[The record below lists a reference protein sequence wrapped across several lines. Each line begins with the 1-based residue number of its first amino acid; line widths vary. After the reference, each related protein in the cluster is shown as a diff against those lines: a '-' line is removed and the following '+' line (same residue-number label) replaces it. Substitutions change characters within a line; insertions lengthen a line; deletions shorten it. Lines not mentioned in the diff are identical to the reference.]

1 MDKTLYIC
9 NIFYYSMIS
18 GKFAITIH
26 ILTLLTKFPND
37 FLSSE
42 FIAGS
47 MNLNP
52 VLVRKEIANLKAHHI
67 VESKEGKNG
76 GTKLLKEASDITLK
90 EIFELTFDNI
100 NLGYAKN
107 QPNPDCPVGK
117 KVNQNLSEL
126 YADINEKVGLQ
137 LKKITLEDFSS
148 QF

>member
-1 MDKTLYIC
+1 
-9 NIFYYSMIS
+9 MIS

-47 MNLNP
+47 INLNP

-76 GTKLLKEASDITLK
+76 GTRLAKNATDITLK
-90 EIFELTFDNI
+90 EIFQMTFDTI

-107 QPNPDCPVGK
+107 QPHPDCPVGK
-117 KVNQNLSEL
+117 KINENLSGL
-126 YADINEKVGLQ
+126 YADLNEKVSLE
-137 LKKITLEDFSS
+137 LKNITLEDFSN

>member
-1 MDKTLYIC
+1 ML
-9 NIFYYSMIS
+9 S

-47 MNLNP
+47 INLNP

-76 GTKLLKEASDITLK
+76 GTKLAKNPTDITLK
-90 EIFELTFDNI
+90 EIFQMTFDTI

-107 QPNPDCPVGK
+107 QPHPDCPVGK
-117 KVNQNLSEL
+117 KINENLSVL
-126 YADINEKVGLQ
+126 YADLNEKVSLE
-137 LKKITLEDFSS
+137 LKNITLEDFSNH
-148 QF
+148 F

>member
-1 MDKTLYIC
+1 
-9 NIFYYSMIS
+9 MIS

-76 GTKLLKEASDITLK
+76 GTKLSKTASNITLK
-90 EIFELTFDNI
+90 EIFEMTFDNI

-117 KVNQNLSEL
+117 KINQNLADL
-126 YADINEKVGLQ
+126 YADMNEKVSLQ
-137 LKKITLEDFSS
+137 LTNITLEDFSN

>member
-1 MDKTLYIC
+1 
-9 NIFYYSMIS
+9 MIS

-47 MNLNP
+47 INLNP
-52 VLVRKEIANLKAHHI
+52 VLVRKEIANLKSHRL

-76 GTKLLKEASDITLK
+76 GTKLTVDPSSITLK
-90 EIFELTFDNI
+90 AIFEMTFETI

-107 QPNPDCPVGK
+107 TPNPECPVGK
-117 KVNQNLSEL
+117 KINQNLSNL
-126 YADINEKVGLQ
+126 YTNINRKISLQ
-137 LKKITLEDFSS
+137 LEDITLEDFSN

>member
-1 MDKTLYIC
+1 
-9 NIFYYSMIS
+9 MIS

-76 GTKLLKEASDITLK
+76 GTKLSKAASNITLK
-90 EIFELTFDNI
+90 EIFEMTFDNI

-117 KVNQNLSEL
+117 KINQNLAEL
-126 YADINEKVGLQ
+126 YADMNEKVSLQ
-137 LKKITLEDFSS
+137 LTNISLEDFSN

>member
-1 MDKTLYIC
+1 
-9 NIFYYSMIS
+9 MIS

-37 FLSSE
+37 FLSSD

-52 VLVRKEIANLKAHHI
+52 VLVRKEIANLKANNI

-76 GTKLLKEASDITLK
+76 GTKLSKAASDITLK
-90 EIFELTFDNI
+90 EVFEMTFDNI

-117 KVNQNLSEL
+117 KINQNLALL
-126 YADINEKVGLQ
+126 YAEMNEKVSLQ
-137 LKKITLEDFSS
+137 LNGITLEDFSN

>member
-1 MDKTLYIC
+1 
-9 NIFYYSMIS
+9 MIS

-26 ILTLLTKFPND
+26 ILTLLHKFPND
-37 FLSSE
+37 YLSSE

-47 MNLNP
+47 MNLNA

-76 GTKLLKEASDITLK
+76 GTKLAINASELTLK
-90 EIFELTFDNI
+90 EIFEMTVETI
-100 NLGYAKN
+100 GLGFAKN

-117 KVNQNLSEL
+117 KINQNLEALYSEM
-126 YADINEKVGLQ
+126 NEKVGAQLQ
-137 LKKITLEDFSS
+137 NISLEDFSN

>member
-1 MDKTLYIC
+1 
-9 NIFYYSMIS
+9 MIS

-47 MNLNP
+47 INLNP
-52 VLVRKEIANLKAHHI
+52 VLVRKEIANLKSHHI

-76 GTKLLKEASDITLK
+76 GTRLSKKPSDITLK
-90 EIFELTFDNI
+90 EVFQITFDTI
-100 NLGYAKN
+100 NLGYSKN
-107 QPNPDCPVGK
+107 QPHPDCLVGK
-117 KVNQNLSEL
+117 KINQNLNLL
-126 YADINEKVGLQ
+126 YNDLNEKISSQ
-137 LKKITLEDFSS
+137 LDEITLEDFSN

>member
-1 MDKTLYIC
+1 MYIC
-9 NIFYYSMIS
+9 NKFYYSMIS

-37 FLSSE
+37 YLSSE

-47 MNLNP
+47 INLNP
-52 VLVRKEIANLKAHHI
+52 VLVRKEIANLKANRI

-76 GTKLLKEASDITLK
+76 GTKLSKTASNITLK
-90 EIFELTFDNI
+90 EIFEITFENI
-100 NLGYAKN
+100 GLGYAKN

-117 KVNQNLSEL
+117 KINQNLDAL
-126 YADINEKVGLQ
+126 YAEMNQKVCAQ
-137 LKKITLEDFSS
+137 LKGISLEDFST

>member
-1 MDKTLYIC
+1 
-9 NIFYYSMIS
+9 MIS

-76 GTKLLKEASDITLK
+76 GTKLSKAASNITLK
-90 EIFELTFDNI
+90 EIFEMTFDNI

-117 KVNQNLSEL
+117 KINQNLAEL
-126 YADINEKVGLQ
+126 YANMNEKVSLQ
-137 LKKITLEDFSS
+137 LTNITLEDFSN

>member
-1 MDKTLYIC
+1 
-9 NIFYYSMIS
+9 MIS

-76 GTKLLKEASDITLK
+76 GTKLSKAASNITLK
-90 EIFELTFDNI
+90 EIFEMTFDNI

-117 KVNQNLSEL
+117 KINQNLADL
-126 YADINEKVGLQ
+126 YADMNKKVSLQ
-137 LKKITLEDFSS
+137 LTNITLEDFSN

>member
-1 MDKTLYIC
+1 
-9 NIFYYSMIS
+9 MIS

-47 MNLNP
+47 INLNS
-52 VLVRKEIANLKAHHI
+52 VLVRKEIANLKAHHV

-76 GTKLLKEASDITLK
+76 GTRLSVDPSKITLK
-90 EIFELTFDNI
+90 EIFEMTFETI

-117 KVNQNLSEL
+117 KINQNLSSL
-126 YADINEKVGLQ
+126 YAEMNQKVSLQ
-137 LKKITLEDFSS
+137 LDGVSLEDFSN

>member
-1 MDKTLYIC
+1 
-9 NIFYYSMIS
+9 MIS

-76 GTKLLKEASDITLK
+76 GTKLSKAASDITLK
-90 EIFELTFDNI
+90 EIFEMTFDNI

-117 KVNQNLSEL
+117 KINQNLAEL
-126 YADINEKVGLQ
+126 YADMNEKVSLQ
-137 LKKITLEDFSS
+137 LTKISLEDFSN

>member
-1 MDKTLYIC
+1 
-9 NIFYYSMIS
+9 MIS

-26 ILTLLTKFPND
+26 ILTLLTKYPND
-37 FLSSE
+37 YLSSE
-42 FIAGS
+42 YIAGS
-47 MNLNP
+47 INLNA

-76 GTKLLKEASDITLK
+76 GTKLSVDPTKISLK
-90 EIFELTFDNI
+90 EIFEMTFESI

-117 KVNQNLSEL
+117 KINQNLSTL
-126 YADINEKVGLQ
+126 YADMNQKVSLQ
-137 LKKITLEDFSS
+137 LEGISLEDFSN

>member
-1 MDKTLYIC
+1 ML
-9 NIFYYSMIS
+9 S
-18 GKFAITIH
+18 GKFAISVH

-47 MNLNP
+47 INLNP
-52 VLVRKEIANLKAHHI
+52 VLVRKEIANLKAHNI

-76 GTKLLKEASDITLK
+76 GTRLAKNATDITLK
-90 EIFELTFDNI
+90 EIFQMTFDTI

-107 QPNPDCPVGK
+107 QPHPDCPVGK
-117 KVNQNLSEL
+117 KINENLSGL
-126 YADINEKVGLQ
+126 YADLNEKVSLE
-137 LKKITLEDFSS
+137 LKNITLEDFSN

>member
-1 MDKTLYIC
+1 
-9 NIFYYSMIS
+9 MIS

-47 MNLNP
+47 MNLNA

-76 GTKLLKEASDITLK
+76 GTKLSKEASNITLK

-117 KVNQNLSEL
+117 KINQNLAEL

-137 LKKITLEDFSS
+137 LKNITLEDFSN